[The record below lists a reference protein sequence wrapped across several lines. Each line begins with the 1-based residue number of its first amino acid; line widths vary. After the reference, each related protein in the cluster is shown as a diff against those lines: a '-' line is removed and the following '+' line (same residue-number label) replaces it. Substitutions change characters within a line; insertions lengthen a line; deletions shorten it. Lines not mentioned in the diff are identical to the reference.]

1 MPPQRSPAS
10 SSTENEM
17 IGIGGESGS
26 IRVWSIRVFSKDRE
40 MYGTRRVKPKITNP
54 SILDSYL
61 SLHSLIM
68 ARGFPFSFFF
78 FLFFFFFFFWERK
91 KGKNISAVAGDRT
104 RVTRVTGGNTYHY
117 TTTTR
122 CSLSLTM
129 LYLSIIS

>member
-78 FLFFFFFFFWERK
+78 FLFFFFFFFEKEK
-91 KGKNISAVAGDRT
+91 KAKILAPLPGIEPGSPAWQAGIL
-104 RVTRVTGGNTYHY
+104 
-117 TTTTR
+117 TTILQR
-122 CSLSLTM
+122 PDVHFLWLC
-129 LYLSIIS
+129 YICP